1 MSGLHRR
8 LALLLVLASAGCEG
22 TEVGNPNVEPVQLSL
37 TAHSSSDGV
46 TFAADADDD
55 EDAGSDGPAGT
66 AGVTVERM
74 WVSLGAVR
82 FVLDD
87 ACGRDPDTR
96 TTVPGP
102 IVADLASEPTALSAK
117 LPDADYCSVRV
128 SLERAAAGD
137 DVPAELVGY
146 SAVISGVRADGVPF
160 LIRTR
165 SKPDF
170 VLRTRG
176 EPFRLASDASPVFLA
191 FDAGAWLAG
200 VDLAA
205 SAPDADGRVLVET
218 PGEPLLR
225 TFETNVRS
233 SLSLFK
239 DADKNGALD
248 RDEVATPLAD

>member
-1 MSGLHRR
+1 MSGLHWR
-8 LALLLVLASAGCEG
+8 LALLLAVAGAGCEG
-22 TEVGNPNVEPVQLSL
+22 TEVGNPDVEPVQLSL
-37 TAHSSSDGV
+37 TAHSSSADV
-46 TFAADADDD
+46 AFAADAEDD
-55 EDAGSDGPAGT
+55 EDGGSDGPAGT

-87 ACGRDPDTR
+87 ACGRDPDSR

-102 IVADLASEPTALSAK
+102 IVADLAGEPTALTAK
-117 LPDADYCSVRV
+117 LPDADYCSVRA
-128 SLERAAAGD
+128 SLERAGAGD

-146 SAVISGVRADGVPF
+146 SALLAGVRADGVPF
-160 LIRTR
+160 QIRSR

-170 VLRTRG
+170 VLRSRG
-176 EPFRLASDASPVFLA
+176 EPFRLASDAKPVFLA
-191 FDAGAWLAG
+191 FDAGAWLNG

-205 SAPDADGRVLVET
+205 AEPDAAGKVLVEL
-218 PGEPLLR
+218 PGDPRLR
-225 TFETNVRS
+225 TFESNMRS

-248 RDEVATPLAD
+248 RGEAGAPLAD

>member
-1 MSGLHRR
+1 MSGTQRR
-8 LALLLVLASAGCEG
+8 LALLLALASVGCEG
-22 TEVGNPNVEPVQLSL
+22 TEVGNPDVEPVQLSL
-37 TAHSSSDGV
+37 TAHSTSDQV
-46 TFAADADDD
+46 AFAADDADD
-55 EDAGSDGPAGT
+55 EDAGGDGASST
-66 AGVTVERM
+66 AAVTVERM
-74 WVSLGAVR
+74 WVSLGDVR

-102 IVADLASEPTALSAK
+102 IIADLASEPTALPAK

-128 SLERAAAGD
+128 SLERAGAGD
-137 DVPAELVGY
+137 DVPEELVGY
-146 SAVISGVRADGVPF
+146 SALISGARADGVPF

-170 VLRTRG
+170 VLRSRG
-176 EPFRLASDASPVFLA
+176 EPFRLASDAKPVFLA
-191 FDAGAWLAG
+191 FDAGAWLDG
-200 VDLAA
+200 VDLAGA
-205 SAPDADGRVLVET
+205 EPDAEGKVLVET

-248 RDEVATPLAD
+248 QAELSAPLAE